1 MKLLLITLV
10 LVCLSGCS
18 GLGFDKKATL
28 MPDSVGLEMDA
39 NPRNGYRS
47 NEVTGRASWNL
58 K

>member
-1 MKLLLITLV
+1 MLLVVI
-10 LVCLSGCS
+10 CLSGCS

>member
-1 MKLLLITLV
+1 MKLLLGLILV
-10 LVCLSGCS
+10 ALLSGCS

-28 MPDSVGLEMDA
+28 MPDSVGLELDA

-47 NEVTGRASWNL
+47 NEVTERASWNL